1 MTITNTMSST
11 PMSAAPE
18 HAEVAE
24 LARRY
29 GPQVY
34 RVAQR
39 LLGDV
44 AQAEDVQQ
52 DVFLKLLEGGAVAV
66 ASWPAY
72 LTTLATRM
80 AIDRMRR
87 QQRWR
92 RLLPLWLQQAPT
104 VSGCTESERLDA
116 ERAQLLR
123 VALGRLK
130 ARDAECFALRY
141 LQGLEIAEVA
151 TALGITAN
159 LVSVIL
165 HRATAAL
172 RLQLA
177 DTTPITK
184 DTP

>member
-1 MTITNTMSST
+1 MTITTTLSST

-34 RVAQR
+34 RVAHR
-39 LLGDV
+39 MLGNS

-52 DVFLKLLEGGAVAV
+52 DVFLRLLEGGAIAV

-72 LTTLATRM
+72 LTTLATRL

-92 RLLPLWLQQAPT
+92 RLLPMWLLQAP
-104 VSGCTESERLDA
+104 SASASTESNRLDA
-116 ERAQLLR
+116 ERAEQLR
-123 VALGRLK
+123 QALTRLK

-151 TALGITAN
+151 VALGITPN

-165 HRATAAL
+165 HRVTAAL
-172 RLQLA
+172 RQQFA
-177 DTTPITK
+177 DSTLINK
-184 DTP
+184 DAT